1 MANPNT
7 TVSTML
13 NTMKTGDFLVKE
25 ELITE
30 EQLQEALDLQKR
42 QKKYEPLG
50 QICVKKRFITR
61 FAFNSF
67 LKKYKKSM
75 SLGDLLLNLGLIS
88 KEQLDKS
95 IELQKISGKKLGL
108 ILVDQGFIADV
119 ALINCLSIQLGIP
132 KIQPDPIIIDR
143 KLLAE
148 IKTDFLRKR
157 NVLPAYRHENRVVV
171 IMGDPLD
178 QSTINDLRNIY
189 KCDIDPAIASH
200 RDITNAI
207 NLIHGF
213 EGEDLTSRF
222 QEKKLQLGD
231 DAEVEGNAE
240 IVDIVNF
247 VISQAIVEK
256 ASDIH
261 IEPMEDRLRIRY
273 RVDGVMLHKT
283 DFPIFLTLM
292 ISARIK
298 ALCNLDTIERK
309 RPQDGRIRTKFMD
322 RVLDLRI
329 STYISV
335 HGENI
340 VIRILDQG
348 ASRLEL
354 DQLGFSPVNFKH
366 FVEILDQPSGIV
378 LVTGPTGCGKSTTL
392 YACLNYLNTMDKTII
407 TVEDPVEYS
416 VDGIIQANYT
426 PKLGISYNDYIKS
439 MMRQDPDIIMVGE
452 VRDISAA
459 EAVIQCSL
467 TGHKVLTTFH
477 TEDSCGAL
485 LRLMDMGVN
494 TFLISSTVVS
504 VVAQRLVRTLCK
516 YCKEPTTP
524 LPELVQAFNVGL
536 DGLEKYQFFRESGCA
551 HCNYTGYSGRIGIH
565 EHMILNEALR
575 DAILA
580 RQTSSQI
587 RVVARNVN
595 NMISMHE
602 DGFYK
607 AAQGQTTLEEIMRV
621 AFLTQHQGLSPRTI
635 DEIVELSEETKQV
648 L

>member
-1 MANPNT
+1 M
-7 TVSTML
+7 
-13 NTMKTGDFLVKE
+13 VKE
-25 ELITE
+25 KLITAS
-30 EQLQEALDLQKR
+30 QLQECLDVQTQ

-61 FAFNSF
+61 HALNSF
-67 LKKYKKSM
+67 LKKYKKSL
-75 SLGDLLLNLGLIS
+75 SLGDLLLNLGLIT
-88 KEQLDKS
+88 KNQLDLS
-95 IELQKISGKKLGL
+95 VELQKTTGKRLGN
-108 ILVDQGFIADV
+108 ILVDHGFIADV
-119 ALINCLSIQLGIP
+119 ALINALSIQLGIP
-132 KIQPDPIIIDR
+132 KIQPDPKIINRD
-143 KLLAE
+143 LLSQ

-157 NVLPAYRHENRVVV
+157 NVLPAYRGDNCVVV

-189 KCDIDPAIASH
+189 KCDIDPAIASF

-213 EGEDLTSRF
+213 EGEDMSARSH
-222 QEKKLQLGD
+222 EKKLQLGEEL
-231 DAEVEGNAE
+231 DAEGNAE

-247 VISQAIVEK
+247 IISQAIVEK

-261 IEPMEDRLRIRY
+261 IEPMEERLRIRY
-273 RVDGVMLHKT
+273 RVDGVMHHKT
-283 DFPIFLTLM
+283 DFPIFLNLM
-292 ISARIK
+292 IAARIK
-298 ALCNLDTIERK
+298 ALCNLDTIDRK

-329 STYISV
+329 STYV
-335 HGENI
+335 GVYGENI
-340 VIRILDQG
+340 VIRVLDQ
-348 ASRLEL
+348 AATRLEL

-366 FVEILDQPSGIV
+366 FGDILDQPSGII

-416 VDGIIQANYT
+416 VDGIVQANYT
-426 PKLGISYNDYIKS
+426 PKLGITYNDYIKS

-452 VRDISAA
+452 VRDASAA

-485 LRLMDMGVN
+485 LRLMDMGIN

-504 VVAQRLVRTLCK
+504 VVAQRLIRTLCK
-516 YCKEPTTP
+516 YCKEPSTP
-524 LPELVQAFNVGL
+524 APAIVEAFNVRPE
-536 DGLEKYQFFRESGCA
+536 GLEKYQFYRESGCA
-551 HCNYTGYSGRIGIH
+551 HCNYTGYSGRMGIH
-565 EHMILNEALR
+565 EHMILNEPLR

-595 NMISMHE
+595 NMITMHE

-607 AAQGQTTLEEIMRV
+607 AALGQTTLEEIMRV
-621 AFLTQHQGLSPRTI
+621 AFLTKHQGLSPRSI
-635 DEIVELSEETKQV
+635 DDIVELSEKTGDI

>member
-1 MANPNT
+1 MANPD
-7 TVSTML
+7 TVNKTVT
-13 NTMKTGDFLVKE
+13 TMKTGDFMVKDG
-25 ELITE
+25 LLTQ
-30 EQLQEALDLQKR
+30 EQLSEALAAQKR

-50 QICVKKRFITR
+50 QVCVKLKLITR
-61 FAFNSF
+61 YEFNTF
-67 LKKYKKSM
+67 LKKYKKSINI
-75 SLGDLLLNLGLIS
+75 GDLLLNLGLID
-88 KEQLDKS
+88 KEQLEQA
-95 IELQKISGKKLGL
+95 IELQRASGKKIGS
-108 ILVDQGFIADV
+108 ILVDQGFIPDV
-119 ALINCLSIQLGIP
+119 ALVNCLSIQLGIP
-132 KIQPDPIIIDR
+132 KIQPDPAIIDR
-143 KLLAE
+143 VLLAE

-157 NVLPAYRHENRVVV
+157 NVLPAYRSDNTVVV

-178 QSTINDLRNIY
+178 QSTINDLRGMY

-213 EGEDLTSRF
+213 EGEDMTARF

-231 DAEVEGNAE
+231 DLEGEANAE

-247 VISQAIVEK
+247 IISQAIVEK

-261 IEPMEDRLRIRY
+261 IEPMEERLRVRY
-273 RVDGVMLHKT
+273 RVDGVMIHKT

-292 ISARIK
+292 VTARIK

-309 RPQDGRIRTKFMD
+309 RPQDGRIRTNYMD
-322 RVLDLRI
+322 RALDLRI
-329 STYISV
+329 STYVGV

-340 VIRILDQG
+340 VIRVLDQA

-354 DQLGFSPVNFKH
+354 ESLGFSPVNLKH

-392 YACLNYLNTMDKTII
+392 YACLNYLNTMDRTII

-416 VDGIIQANYT
+416 VDGIVQANYT
-426 PKLGISYNDYIKS
+426 PKLGITYNDYIKS

-452 VRDISAA
+452 VRDINAA

-504 VVAQRLVRTLCK
+504 VVAQRLIRTLCK
-516 YCKEPTTP
+516 YCKEPSTP
-524 LPELVQAFNVGL
+524 SNRLVDAFNVRRE
-536 DGLEKYQFFRESGCA
+536 GLENYQFYRASGCA
-551 HCNYTGYSGRIGIH
+551 HCNYTGYSGRTGIH
-565 EHMILNEALR
+565 EHMILNEPLR

-587 RVVARNVN
+587 RVVARNIN
-595 NMISMHE
+595 NMISVHE

-607 AAQGQTTLEEIMRV
+607 AALGQTTLEEIMRV
-621 AFLTQHQGLSPRTI
+621 VFLSKHQDLAARTI
-635 DEIVELSEETKQV
+635 DEIVDLCENTAKV